1 MNEEIS
7 GRHGRERHENDG
19 TPSADGRGPVHR
31 RWPVTVDGRDVAVRD
46 RTPNGRQVRQD
57 AGLSPA
63 SDFVLV
69 LVVGRGTRS
78 IGLDEPLDLADLDR
92 PAFYSFP
99 SGDIRSFTVD
109 EIGWEWGADAIP
121 VRTIREISAIP
132 GDHEIVLD
140 TPDGPRSMSDDG
152 EVALSGRGAER
163 LYSRVRE
170 KAVTIVVNGRA
181 RMVRGPKVSFEQLV
195 ALAFPVPPTG
205 EGVQFTVQF
214 TRGPAGRP
222 TGTLVEGGT
231 VKVQEG
237 MEFDVTATN
246 RS

>member
-7 GRHGRERHENDG
+7 ERRCPGREEDHG
-19 TPSADGRGPVHR
+19 TPSADERGRVHS
-31 RWPVTVDGRDVAVRD
+31 RWPVTVDGREVAVRD
-46 RTPNGRQVRQD
+46 RTPNGRQIRQD

-78 IGLDEPLDLADLDR
+78 IGLDEPLDLAELDH
-92 PAFYSFP
+92 PAFHSFP
-99 SGDIRSFTVD
+99 GGDTRSFTVD
-109 EIGWEWGADAIP
+109 EIGWEWGADEVP

-132 GDHEIVLD
+132 ADHEIVLD
-140 TPDGPRSMSDDG
+140 TPDGPRTMSDDG
-152 EVALSGRGAER
+152 EVPLTGRGTEH

-170 KAVTIVVNGRA
+170 KAATIIVNGRA
-181 RMVRGPKVSFEQLV
+181 RTVGGPKVSFEQLV
-195 ALAFPVPPTG
+195 ALAFPGPPTG

-222 TGTLVEGGT
+222 MGTLVEGGT

>member
-7 GRHGRERHENDG
+7 GRHRPERDEDNA
-19 TPSADGRGPVHR
+19 TASVDGRGRMHGW
-31 RWPVTVDGRDVAVRD
+31 WPVTVDGREVAIRD
-46 RTPNGRQVRQD
+46 RTPNGRQVRQE

-78 IGLDEPLDLADLDR
+78 IGLDEPLDFAELDR
-92 PAFYSFP
+92 PTFYSFS

-121 VRTIREISAIP
+121 VRTIREISGIP
-132 GDHEIVLD
+132 ADHEIVLD
-140 TPDGPRSMSDDG
+140 TPDGPRTMSDDG
-152 EVALSGRGAER
+152 EVLLSGRGAER

-170 KAVTIVVNGRA
+170 KVVTIVVNGRP
-181 RMVRGPKVSFEQLV
+181 RTVRGAKVTFEQLV

-214 TRGPAGRP
+214 TRGPSGRP
-222 TGTLVEGGT
+222 TGTVVEGGT